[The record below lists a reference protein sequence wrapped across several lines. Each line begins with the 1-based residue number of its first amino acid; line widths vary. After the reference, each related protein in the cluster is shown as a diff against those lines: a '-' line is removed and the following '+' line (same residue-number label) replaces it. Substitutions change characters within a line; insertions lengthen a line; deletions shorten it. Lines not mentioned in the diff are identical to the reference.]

1 MTKISYISYNM
12 GHRKREKNKFFMKTK
27 NVDPEGSSIRVPQ
40 VESEEKFFAQLIVD
54 PNYFREQILL
64 TMDESEVFRFY
75 DYLVR
80 KEEELQEGTLQ
91 VREPE
96 RLKALISRAI
106 ISLQDYPGM
115 DEHKE
120 ELRAKKEEIEA
131 ISDLLDNRQ
140 WDKRHPLLKKNKTI
154 RKFAR
159 KIIK

>member
-1 MTKISYISYNM
+1 
-12 GHRKREKNKFFMKTK
+12 MKTK
-27 NVDPEGSSIRVPQ
+27 NVDPEGSSISVPQ
-40 VESEEKFFAQLIVD
+40 VDSEEKFFAQLIVD

-96 RLKALISRAI
+96 RLKALISDAI

-120 ELRAKKEEIEA
+120 ELRLKKEEIEA

-140 WDKRHPLLKKNKTI
+140 WDRRHPLLKKNKTI
-154 RKFAR
+154 RNIAR